1 MLYPMAIFAF
11 YQRNRREKFKQQH
24 WNFQGSLPKVSLLL
38 AFRNEAHRIRPL
50 LVSIVELNYPGEKI
64 EFILVDDH
72 SEDYSAELIREFA
85 FCHSLPVKVLSL
97 PPGKTGKKA
106 AIALARQYASSDF
119 LFFTD
124 ADARLPPDWI
134 GQMLCCMQQSGASM
148 VCSEIGLESGGH
160 LFQEMEML
168 EQAALVA
175 ISAAALA
182 AGKPFLCNG
191 AGYLITSDAF
201 DLASRLA
208 TSEKFPGGDDVL
220 LLHSVHKAG
229 LKTAYCRMNH
239 SMVWLDTSSGF
250 TDFLQQRIRWGS
262 KVFLRKA
269 GGNLVPAVL
278 IWIFHGLFLGWL
290 CLSLSMG
297 LPGLIAASAGFFI
310 LRGLPEAML
319 VRDFIA
325 QKIGKEKEN
334 FLLLAIRIGI
344 LSPLYSLYVL
354 LMGPLILL
362 WRRFRWKGRWY
373 A

>member
-1 MLYPMAIFAF
+1 MAIFAF
-11 YQRNRREKFKQQH
+11 YLRNRREKFIQQH
-24 WNFQGSLPKVSLLL
+24 WNFQGSLPEVSLLL
-38 AFRNEAHRIRPL
+38 AFRNESHRIRPL
-50 LVSIVELNYPGEKI
+50 LESMVELNYPGEKI
-64 EFILVDDH
+64 EIILVDDH
-72 SEDYSAELIREFA
+72 SEDNSAELIKEFA
-85 FCHSLPVKVLSL
+85 LSHSLPVKVMSL

-148 VCSEIGLESGGH
+148 VCSEIGLEPGGR
-160 LFQEMEML
+160 LFQELEML

-175 ISAAALA
+175 ISAAGLA

-191 AGYLITSDAF
+191 AGYLITSVAF
-201 DLASRLA
+201 DLASRFA

-220 LLHSVHKAG
+220 LLHSVHKAR

-239 SMVWLDTSSGF
+239 SMVRLDTSTGF

-290 CLSLSMG
+290 CLSLSLG
-297 LPGLIAASAGFFI
+297 LPGMIAASAGIFI

-325 QKIGKEKEN
+325 QKSGEVKKN
-334 FLLLAIRIGI
+334 FFLFAIRIGI

-362 WRRFRWKGRWY
+362 WRRFRWKGRLY